1 MDASIALLSS
11 SKVSAEFRP
20 FHCLIVSLCARVYS
34 GRCRR
39 HTPSASLLFCLHS
52 VSFLTPFVPFLR
64 PIGARGKQ
72 SPRELDPMV
81 CGPQVLDHDSPIL
94 IMCTHT
100 LSLSL
105 TISLSS
111 SLSLPLSLSHTHTT
125 EVAHDLLEGIYIYIP
140 IFTYLDTGR
149 IQRLCNTLQHTATHC
164 NTQYHMCVCVCV
176 CVCMC
181 ACVCVCACACVR
193 ECLHICAC
201 VCKCV

>member
-1 MDASIALLSS
+1 MRVCLCVCMYVGMHASIALLSS

-64 PIGARGKQ
+64 PIGARRKQ

-111 SLSLPLSLSHTHTT
+111 SLSLPLSLFLSLSLTHTQLKWPMT
-125 EVAHDLLEGIYIYIP
+125 CSRVY
-140 IFTYLDTGR
+140 IFTYLY
-149 IQRLCNTLQHTATHC
+149 LHT
-164 NTQYHMCVCVCV
+164 
-176 CVCMC
+176 
-181 ACVCVCACACVR
+181 
-193 ECLHICAC
+193 
-201 VCKCV
+201 